1 MLKIEENVPI
11 RNLVTMRIGGPARFV
26 ITVTK
31 KEEIPEAY
39 QFAKER
45 GLPVCVLGGG
55 ANTFAKD
62 AGFDG
67 VIILD
72 RIMGISEVDAA
83 GNKILNNIISDEG
96 SNNTTENEIASNITK
111 SDVVSNTA
119 KRETVDNTTKNKAL
133 SNTAESQVA
142 YFKAYG
148 GEQWDDLVTYVSARG
163 YSGIEAMAGIPG
175 TAGAAPVQNIGAYGQ
190 EVTQV
195 IVSVNAY
202 DIETSEF
209 VVIPASE
216 MKMSYRKSIFN
227 SGENVGR
234 YFIYATTVRVKK
246 GQLNPPFY
254 RSLQAYVDEHHE
266 TDFSPLN
273 IARMVKAVRNSKLPD
288 PEKIASAGSFFKN
301 VYLTDEE
308 ADEAEA
314 RGIQV
319 WRNAKEVGPDSPE
332 KRTNLV
338 NSGWLLEEAGL
349 KGKVF
354 HGMKVS
360 DKAALILINE
370 SAKTYADLAAARE
383 EIADIVFKK
392 FGFRIEQEPDEIGE

>member
-1 MLKIEENVPI
+1 MLKIEENVSI

-26 ITVTK
+26 ITVTS

-45 GLPVCVLGGG
+45 NLPVCVLGGG

-62 AGFDG
+62 EGFDG

-72 RIMGISEVDAA
+72 RIMGISEVE
-83 GNKILNNIISDEG
+83 NPEVESSEDESSG
-96 SNNTTENEIASNITK
+96 GESSEG
-111 SDVVSNTA
+111 
-119 KRETVDNTTKNKAL
+119 KNPEGKN
-133 SNTAESQVA
+133 SEGGDIA

-148 GEQWDDLVTYVSARG
+148 GEQWDDLVTYVSERG

-195 IVSVNAY
+195 IVSVDAY
-202 DIETSEF
+202 DTKTGEF

-360 DKAALILINE
+360 EKAALILINE
-370 SAKTYADLAAARE
+370 DAKTYADLAAARE
-383 EIADIVFKK
+383 EIANIVFEK

>member
-11 RNLVTMRIGGPARFV
+11 RNLVTMRIGGPARYV
-26 ITVTK
+26 ITVTS
-31 KEEIPEAY
+31 KEEIPEAF

-45 GLPVCVLGGG
+45 NLPVCVLGGG

-62 AGFDG
+62 EGFDG

-72 RIMGISEVDAA
+72 RIMGISEVERPE
-83 GNKILNNIISDEG
+83 GKRSDGESSEG
-96 SNNTTENEIASNITK
+96 GDI
-111 SDVVSNTA
+111 
-119 KRETVDNTTKNKAL
+119 
-133 SNTAESQVA
+133 A

-148 GEQWDDLVTYVSARG
+148 GEQWDDLVTYVSERG

-195 IVSVNAY
+195 IVSVDAY
-202 DIETSEF
+202 DTKTGEF

-360 DKAALILINE
+360 EKAALILINE
-370 SAKTYADLAAARE
+370 DAKTYADLAAARE
-383 EIADIVFKK
+383 EIANIVFEK

>member
-1 MLKIEENVPI
+1 MLKIEENVMI
-11 RNLVTMRIGGPARFV
+11 KNLVTMRIGGPAKFV
-26 ITVTK
+26 ITVTD
-31 KEEIPEAY
+31 KEDIPEAY
-39 QFAKER
+39 KFAKER
-45 GLPVCVLGGG
+45 NLPVWVLGGG
-55 ANTFAKD
+55 ANTFSKD
-62 AGFDG
+62 EGFEG

-72 RIMGISEVDAA
+72 RIMGISQIETPA
-83 GNKILNNIISDEG
+83 DEEEKEG
-96 SNNTTENEIASNITK
+96 
-111 SDVVSNTA
+111 
-119 KRETVDNTTKNKAL
+119 
-133 SNTAESQVA
+133 VA

-148 GEQWDDLVTYVSARG
+148 GEQWDDLVTYVSERG

-195 IVSVNAY
+195 IVSVEAY
-202 DIETSEF
+202 DTKLEKF
-209 VVIPASE
+209 VVVPASD

-234 YFIYATTVRVKK
+234 YFIYSTTVRVEK

-254 RSLQAYVDEHHE
+254 RSLQAYVDEHGE

-273 IARMVKAVRNSKLPD
+273 IARMVKEVRNSKLPD

-338 NSGWLLEEAGL
+338 NSGWLIEEAGL

-370 SAKTYADLAAARE
+370 SAESYADLAAARE
-383 EIADIVFKK
+383 EIAKIVFDK
-392 FGFRIEQEPDEIGE
+392 FGFKIEQEPDEIEA

>member
-26 ITVTK
+26 ITVTS
-31 KEEIPEAY
+31 KEEIPEAF

-45 GLPVCVLGGG
+45 NLPACVLGDG

-62 AGFDG
+62 EGFDG

-72 RIMGISEVDAA
+72 RIMGISRVENPEDESSEDKSS
-83 GNKILNNIISDEG
+83 GDKNSENKNSEG
-96 SNNTTENEIASNITK
+96 
-111 SDVVSNTA
+111 
-119 KRETVDNTTKNKAL
+119 
-133 SNTAESQVA
+133 ESSEGGDIA

-148 GEQWDDLVTYVSARG
+148 GEQWDDLVTYVSERG

-195 IVSVNAY
+195 IVSVDAY
-202 DIETSEF
+202 DTKTCEF

-246 GQLNPPFY
+246 GQLTPPFY

-360 DKAALILINE
+360 EKAALILINE
-370 SAKTYADLAAARE
+370 DAKTYADLAAARE
-383 EIADIVFKK
+383 EIANIVFEK

>member
-1 MLKIEENVPI
+1 MIKD
-11 RNLVTMRIGGPARFV
+11 LVTMRIGGPARFV
-26 ITVTK
+26 ITVTE
-31 KEEIPEAY
+31 KEDIPEAY
-39 QFAKER
+39 KFAKEHN
-45 GLPVCVLGGG
+45 LPVWILGGG
-55 ANTFAKD
+55 ANTFSKD
-62 AGFDG
+62 EGFEG

-72 RIMGISEVDAA
+72 RIMGISQVKAP
-83 GNKILNNIISDEG
+83 EG
-96 SNNTTENEIASNITK
+96 EEEK
-111 SDVVSNTA
+111 
-119 KRETVDNTTKNKAL
+119 EG
-133 SNTAESQVA
+133 VA

-148 GEQWDDLVTYVSARG
+148 GEQWDDLVTFVSERG

-195 IVSVNAY
+195 IVSVEAY
-202 DIETSEF
+202 DTKLEKF
-209 VVIPASE
+209 VVVPASE

-234 YFIYATTVRVKK
+234 YFIYSTTVRVKK

-254 RSLQAYVDEHHE
+254 RSLQAYVDEHGE

-273 IARMVKAVRNSKLPD
+273 IARMVKEVRNSKLPD

-308 ADEAEA
+308 ADEAET

-338 NSGWLLEEAGL
+338 NSGWLIEEAGL

-370 SAKTYADLAAARE
+370 SARSYADLAAARE
-383 EIADIVFKK
+383 EIAKIIFEK
-392 FGFRIEQEPDEIGE
+392 FGFKIEQEPDEIEV

>member
-26 ITVTK
+26 ITVTS
-31 KEEIPEAY
+31 KEEIPEAF

-45 GLPVCVLGGG
+45 NLPVCVLGGG

-62 AGFDG
+62 EGFDG

-72 RIMGISEVDAA
+72 RIMGISEVER
-83 GNKILNNIISDEG
+83 S
-96 SNNTTENEIASNITK
+96 
-111 SDVVSNTA
+111 
-119 KRETVDNTTKNKAL
+119 
-133 SNTAESQVA
+133 ESGDIA

-148 GEQWDDLVTYVSARG
+148 GEQWDDLVTYVSERG

-195 IVSVNAY
+195 IVSVDAY
-202 DIETSEF
+202 DTKTGEF

-360 DKAALILINE
+360 EKAALILINE
-370 SAKTYADLAAARE
+370 DAKTYADLAAARD
-383 EIADIVFKK
+383 EIANIVFEK

>member
-26 ITVTK
+26 ITVTS

-45 GLPVCVLGGG
+45 NLPVCVLGGG

-62 AGFDG
+62 EDFDG

-72 RIMGISEVDAA
+72 RIMGISEVE
-83 GNKILNNIISDEG
+83 NPEVESSEDESSG
-96 SNNTTENEIASNITK
+96 GESSEG
-111 SDVVSNTA
+111 
-119 KRETVDNTTKNKAL
+119 KNPEGKN
-133 SNTAESQVA
+133 SEGGDIA

-148 GEQWDDLVTYVSARG
+148 GEQWDDLVTYVSERG

-195 IVSVNAY
+195 IVSVDAY
-202 DIETSEF
+202 DTKTGEF

-360 DKAALILINE
+360 EKAALILINE
-370 SAKTYADLAAARE
+370 DAKTYADLAAARE
-383 EIADIVFKK
+383 EIANIVFEK

>member
-26 ITVTK
+26 ITVTS

-45 GLPVCVLGGG
+45 NLPVCVLGGG

-62 AGFDG
+62 EDFDG

-72 RIMGISEVDAA
+72 RIMGISEVE
-83 GNKILNNIISDEG
+83 NPEVESSEDESSG
-96 SNNTTENEIASNITK
+96 GESSEG
-111 SDVVSNTA
+111 
-119 KRETVDNTTKNKAL
+119 KNPEGKN
-133 SNTAESQVA
+133 SEGGDIA

-148 GEQWDDLVTYVSARG
+148 GEQWDDLVTYVSERG

-195 IVSVNAY
+195 IVSVDAY
-202 DIETSEF
+202 DTKTGEF

-288 PEKIASAGSFFKN
+288 PEKISSAGSFFKN

-360 DKAALILINE
+360 EKAALILINE
-370 SAKTYADLAAARE
+370 DAKTYADLAAARE
-383 EIADIVFKK
+383 EIANIVFEK

>member
-1 MLKIEENVPI
+1 MLKIEENVMI
-11 RNLVTMRIGGPARFV
+11 KDLVTMRIGGPARFV

-31 KEEIPEAY
+31 KEDIPEAY
-39 QFAKER
+39 KFAKEHN
-45 GLPVCVLGGG
+45 LPVWILGGG
-55 ANTFAKD
+55 ANTFSKD
-62 AGFDG
+62 DGFEG

-72 RIMGISEVDAA
+72 RIMGISQVETP
-83 GNKILNNIISDEG
+83 EG
-96 SNNTTENEIASNITK
+96 EEEK
-111 SDVVSNTA
+111 
-119 KRETVDNTTKNKAL
+119 EG
-133 SNTAESQVA
+133 VA

-148 GEQWDDLVTYVSARG
+148 GEQWDDLVTFVSERG

-195 IVSVNAY
+195 IVSVEAY
-202 DIETSEF
+202 DTKLEKF
-209 VVIPASE
+209 VIVPASE

-234 YFIYATTVRVKK
+234 YFIYSTTVRVKK

-254 RSLQAYVDEHHE
+254 RSLQAYVDEHGE

-273 IARMVKAVRNSKLPD
+273 IARMVKEVRNSKLPD

-338 NSGWLLEEAGL
+338 NSGWLIEEAGL

-370 SAKTYADLAAARE
+370 SARSYADLAAARE
-383 EIADIVFKK
+383 EIAKIIFEK
-392 FGFRIEQEPDEIGE
+392 FGFKIEQEPDEIEA

>member
-26 ITVTK
+26 ITVTS

-45 GLPVCVLGGG
+45 NLPVCVLGGG

-62 AGFDG
+62 EGFDG

-72 RIMGISEVDAA
+72 RIMGISEVERPEVERSES
-83 GNKILNNIISDEG
+83 GESSEG
-96 SNNTTENEIASNITK
+96 
-111 SDVVSNTA
+111 
-119 KRETVDNTTKNKAL
+119 
-133 SNTAESQVA
+133 ESSEGGDIA

-148 GEQWDDLVTYVSARG
+148 GEQWDDLVTYVSERG

-195 IVSVNAY
+195 IVSVDAY
-202 DIETSEF
+202 DTKTCEF

-246 GQLNPPFY
+246 GQLTPPFY

-360 DKAALILINE
+360 EKAALILINE
-370 SAKTYADLAAARE
+370 DAKTYADLAAARE
-383 EIADIVFKK
+383 EIANVVFEK

>member
-1 MLKIEENVPI
+1 MLKIEENVMI
-11 RNLVTMRIGGPARFV
+11 KNLVTMRIGGPAKFV

-31 KEEIPEAY
+31 KEDIPEAY
-39 QFAKER
+39 KFVKER
-45 GLPVCVLGGG
+45 NLPVWILGGG
-55 ANTFAKD
+55 ANTFSKD
-62 AGFDG
+62 AGFEG

-72 RIMGISEVDAA
+72 RIMGIFQIETPA
-83 GNKILNNIISDEG
+83 GEEEKEG
-96 SNNTTENEIASNITK
+96 
-111 SDVVSNTA
+111 
-119 KRETVDNTTKNKAL
+119 
-133 SNTAESQVA
+133 VA

-148 GEQWDDLVTYVSARG
+148 GEQWDDLVTFVSERG

-195 IVSVNAY
+195 IVSVEAY
-202 DIETSEF
+202 DTKLEKF

-227 SGENVGR
+227 SGKNVGR
-234 YFIYATTVRVKK
+234 FFIYSTTVRVKK

-254 RSLQAYVDEHHE
+254 RSLQAYVDEHGE

-273 IARMVKAVRNSKLPD
+273 IARMVKEVRNSKLPD

-338 NSGWLLEEAGL
+338 NSGWLIEEAGL

-360 DKAALILINE
+360 EKAALILINE
-370 SAKTYADLAAARE
+370 SAKSYADLAAARE
-383 EIADIVFKK
+383 EIAKIVFDK
-392 FGFRIEQEPDEIGE
+392 FGFKIEQEPDEIEA

>member
-26 ITVTK
+26 ITVTS

-45 GLPVCVLGGG
+45 NLPVCVLGGG

-62 AGFDG
+62 EGFDG

-72 RIMGISEVDAA
+72 RIMGISEVERPE
-83 GNKILNNIISDEG
+83 DESPKDG
-96 SNNTTENEIASNITK
+96 DI
-111 SDVVSNTA
+111 
-119 KRETVDNTTKNKAL
+119 
-133 SNTAESQVA
+133 A

-148 GEQWDDLVTYVSARG
+148 GEQWDDLVTYVSERG

-195 IVSVNAY
+195 IVSVDAY
-202 DIETSEF
+202 DTKTGEF

-234 YFIYATTVRVKK
+234 YFIYATTVCVKK

-360 DKAALILINE
+360 EKAALILINE
-370 SAKTYADLAAARE
+370 NAKTYADLAAARD

>member
-1 MLKIEENVPI
+1 MKIEENVPI
-11 RNLVTMRIGGPARFV
+11 RNLVTMRIGGPARYV
-26 ITVTK
+26 ITVTS

-39 QFAKER
+39 QFAKEHN
-45 GLPVCVLGGG
+45 LPVCVLGGG

-62 AGFDG
+62 EGFNG

-72 RIMGISEVDAA
+72 RIMGISEVERPEVE
-83 GNKILNNIISDEG
+83 SSEG
-96 SNNTTENEIASNITK
+96 
-111 SDVVSNTA
+111 
-119 KRETVDNTTKNKAL
+119 
-133 SNTAESQVA
+133 ESSESGDIA

-148 GEQWDDLVTYVSARG
+148 GEQWDDLVTYVSERG

-195 IVSVNAY
+195 IVSVDAY
-202 DIETSEF
+202 DTKTDEF

-254 RSLQAYVDEHHE
+254 RSLQAYIDEHHE

-273 IARMVKAVRNSKLPD
+273 IARTVKAVRNSKLPD

-360 DKAALILINE
+360 EKAALILINE
-370 SAKTYADLAAARE
+370 DAKTYADLAAARE

>member
-26 ITVTK
+26 ITVTS
-31 KEEIPEAY
+31 KEEILEAF

-45 GLPVCVLGGG
+45 NLPVCVLGGG

-62 AGFDG
+62 EGFDG

-72 RIMGISEVDAA
+72 RIMGISEVERPE
-83 GNKILNNIISDEG
+83 GKRSDGESSEG
-96 SNNTTENEIASNITK
+96 GDI
-111 SDVVSNTA
+111 
-119 KRETVDNTTKNKAL
+119 
-133 SNTAESQVA
+133 A

-148 GEQWDDLVTYVSARG
+148 GEQWDDLVTYVSERG

-195 IVSVNAY
+195 IVSVDAY
-202 DIETSEF
+202 DTKTGEF

-338 NSGWLLEEAGL
+338 NSGWLLEESGL

-360 DKAALILINE
+360 EKAALILINE
-370 SAKTYADLAAARE
+370 DAKTYADLAAARE
-383 EIADIVFKK
+383 EIANIVFEK

>member
-26 ITVTK
+26 ITVTS
-31 KEEIPEAY
+31 KEEIPEAF

-45 GLPVCVLGGG
+45 NLPVCVLGGG

-62 AGFDG
+62 EGFDG

-72 RIMGISEVDAA
+72 RIMGISRVENHEDESSED
-83 GNKILNNIISDEG
+83 KSPESSD
-96 SNNTTENEIASNITK
+96 IAC
-111 SDVVSNTA
+111 
-119 KRETVDNTTKNKAL
+119 
-133 SNTAESQVA
+133 
-142 YFKAYG
+142 FKAYG
-148 GEQWDDLVTYVSARG
+148 GEQWDDLVTYVSERG

-195 IVSVNAY
+195 IVSVDAY
-202 DIETSEF
+202 DTKTGEF

-360 DKAALILINE
+360 EKAALILINE
-370 SAKTYADLAAARE
+370 DAKTYADLAAARD
-383 EIADIVFKK
+383 EIANIVFEK

>member
-26 ITVTK
+26 ITVTS
-31 KEEIPEAY
+31 KEGIPEAY

-45 GLPVCVLGGG
+45 NLPVCVLGGG

-62 AGFDG
+62 EGFDG

-72 RIMGISEVDAA
+72 RIMGISEVER
-83 GNKILNNIISDEG
+83 S
-96 SNNTTENEIASNITK
+96 
-111 SDVVSNTA
+111 
-119 KRETVDNTTKNKAL
+119 
-133 SNTAESQVA
+133 ESGDIA

-148 GEQWDDLVTYVSARG
+148 GEQWDDLVTYVSERG

-195 IVSVNAY
+195 IVSVDAY
-202 DIETSEF
+202 DTKTGEF

-360 DKAALILINE
+360 EKAALILINE
-370 SAKTYADLAAARE
+370 DAKTYADLAAARE
-383 EIADIVFKK
+383 EIANIVFEK

>member
-26 ITVTK
+26 ITVTSK
-31 KEEIPEAY
+31 DEIPETY
-39 QFAKER
+39 QFAKEHN
-45 GLPVCVLGGG
+45 LPVCVLGDG

-62 AGFDG
+62 EGFDG
-67 VIILD
+67 IIILD
-72 RIMGISEVDAA
+72 RIMGISRVENPEDESSED
-83 GNKILNNIISDEG
+83 KSPESSD
-96 SNNTTENEIASNITK
+96 IAC
-111 SDVVSNTA
+111 
-119 KRETVDNTTKNKAL
+119 
-133 SNTAESQVA
+133 
-142 YFKAYG
+142 FKAYG
-148 GEQWDDLVTYVSARG
+148 GEQWDDLVTYVSERG

-195 IVSVNAY
+195 IVSVDAY
-202 DIETSEF
+202 DTKTGEF

-360 DKAALILINE
+360 EKAALILINE
-370 SAKTYADLAAARE
+370 DAKTYADLAAARE
-383 EIADIVFKK
+383 EIANIVFEK

>member
-26 ITVTK
+26 ISINK
-31 KEEIPEAY
+31 KEDIPKAY
-39 QFAKER
+39 KFAAEHS
-45 GLPVCVLGGG
+45 LPVCILGGG

-62 AGFDG
+62 QGFDG
-67 VIILD
+67 VILLD
-72 RIMGISEVDAA
+72 KIMGIEQVAKDSLEDI
-83 GNKILNNIISDEG
+83 ILEKEEAKFDK
-96 SNNTTENEIASNITK
+96 NTLYRI
-111 SDVVSNTA
+111 
-119 KRETVDNTTKNKAL
+119 
-133 SNTAESQVA
+133 A

-148 GEQWDDLVTYVSARG
+148 GEQWDDLVTYVSERG

-195 IVSVNAY
+195 IVSVDAY
-202 DIETSEF
+202 DVKLDKF
-209 VVIPASE
+209 VTIPADE

-234 YFIYATTVRVKK
+234 YFIYATTIRVQK
-246 GQLNPPFY
+246 GQLQPPFY

-273 IARMVKAVRNSKLPD
+273 IAKMVKAVRNSKLPD

-308 ADEAEA
+308 ADAAEA

-338 NSGWLLEEAGL
+338 NSGWLIEEAGL

-370 SAKTYADLAAARE
+370 SAKTYADLAAARD
-383 EIADIVFKK
+383 EIAKIVFDK
-392 FGFRIEQEPDEIGE
+392 FGFELKQEPDEIGEKPRQE

>member
-11 RNLVTMRIGGPARFV
+11 RNLVTMRIGGPARYV
-26 ITVTK
+26 ITVTS

-39 QFAKER
+39 QFAKEHN
-45 GLPVCVLGGG
+45 LPVCVLGGG

-62 AGFDG
+62 EGFNG

-72 RIMGISEVDAA
+72 RIMGISEVERPEVESSES
-83 GNKILNNIISDEG
+83 GESSEG
-96 SNNTTENEIASNITK
+96 
-111 SDVVSNTA
+111 
-119 KRETVDNTTKNKAL
+119 
-133 SNTAESQVA
+133 ESSEGGDIA

-148 GEQWDDLVTYVSARG
+148 GEQWDDLVTYVSERG

-195 IVSVNAY
+195 IVSVDAY
-202 DIETSEF
+202 DTKTGKF

-254 RSLQAYVDEHHE
+254 RSLQAYVDEYHE

-360 DKAALILINE
+360 EKAALILINE
-370 SAKTYADLAAARE
+370 DAKTYADLAAARE
-383 EIADIVFKK
+383 EIANIVFEK

>member
-26 ITVTK
+26 ITVTS

-45 GLPVCVLGGG
+45 NLPVCVLGGG

-62 AGFDG
+62 EGFDG

-72 RIMGISEVDAA
+72 RIMGISEVERPESEC
-83 GNKILNNIISDEG
+83 SDGESSNGKSSEG
-96 SNNTTENEIASNITK
+96 GDI
-111 SDVVSNTA
+111 
-119 KRETVDNTTKNKAL
+119 
-133 SNTAESQVA
+133 A

-148 GEQWDDLVTYVSARG
+148 GEQWDDLVTYVSERG

-195 IVSVNAY
+195 IVSVDAY
-202 DIETSEF
+202 DTKTGEF
-209 VVIPASE
+209 VVIPANK

-234 YFIYATTVRVKK
+234 YFIYATTVCVKK

-360 DKAALILINE
+360 EKAALILINE
-370 SAKTYADLAAARE
+370 DAKTYADLAAARE
-383 EIADIVFKK
+383 EIANIVFEK

>member
-1 MLKIEENVPI
+1 MLKIEENLPI

-26 ITVTK
+26 ITVTS
-31 KEEIPEAY
+31 KEEIPEAF

-45 GLPVCVLGGG
+45 NLPVCVLGGG

-62 AGFDG
+62 EGFDG

-72 RIMGISEVDAA
+72 RIMGISEVERPESECSEGKSSGDKNSE
-83 GNKILNNIISDEG
+83 NKNSEG
-96 SNNTTENEIASNITK
+96 K
-111 SDVVSNTA
+111 SS
-119 KRETVDNTTKNKAL
+119 EGGGI
-133 SNTAESQVA
+133 A

-148 GEQWDDLVTYVSARG
+148 GEQWDDLVTYVSERG

-195 IVSVNAY
+195 IVSVDAY
-202 DIETSEF
+202 DTKTGKF

-234 YFIYATTVRVKK
+234 YFIYATTVHVKK

-349 KGKVF
+349 KGMVF

-360 DKAALILINE
+360 EKAALILINE
-370 SAKTYADLAAARE
+370 DAKTYADLAAARE
-383 EIADIVFKK
+383 EIANIVFEK

>member
-1 MLKIEENVPI
+1 MLKLDIITHKRGGKMLKIEENVPI

-26 ITVTK
+26 ITVTS

-45 GLPVCVLGGG
+45 NLPVCVLGGG

-62 AGFDG
+62 EGFDG

-72 RIMGISEVDAA
+72 RIMGISEVERPE
-83 GNKILNNIISDEG
+83 DESPKDG
-96 SNNTTENEIASNITK
+96 DI
-111 SDVVSNTA
+111 
-119 KRETVDNTTKNKAL
+119 
-133 SNTAESQVA
+133 A

-148 GEQWDDLVTYVSARG
+148 GEQWDDLVTYVSERG

-195 IVSVNAY
+195 IVSVDTY
-202 DIETSEF
+202 DTKTGEF

-254 RSLQAYVDEHHE
+254 RSLQAYIDEHHE

-273 IARMVKAVRNSKLPD
+273 IARMVKEVRNSKLPD

-360 DKAALILINE
+360 EKAALILINE
-370 SAKTYADLAAARE
+370 DAKTYADLAAARD
-383 EIADIVFKK
+383 EIANIVFEK

>member
-1 MLKIEENVPI
+1 MIKD
-11 RNLVTMRIGGPARFV
+11 LVTMRIGGPARFV
-26 ITVTK
+26 ITVTE
-31 KEEIPEAY
+31 KEDIPEAY
-39 QFAKER
+39 KFAKEHN
-45 GLPVCVLGGG
+45 LPVWILGGG
-55 ANTFAKD
+55 ANTFSKD
-62 AGFDG
+62 EGFEG

-72 RIMGISEVDAA
+72 RIMGISQVETP
-83 GNKILNNIISDEG
+83 EG
-96 SNNTTENEIASNITK
+96 EEEK
-111 SDVVSNTA
+111 
-119 KRETVDNTTKNKAL
+119 
-133 SNTAESQVA
+133 ESVA

-148 GEQWDDLVTYVSARG
+148 GEQWDDLVTFVSERG

-195 IVSVNAY
+195 IVSVEAY
-202 DIETSEF
+202 DTKLEKF
-209 VVIPASE
+209 VIVPASE

-234 YFIYATTVRVKK
+234 YFIYSTTVRVKK

-254 RSLQAYVDEHHE
+254 RSLQAYVDEHGE

-273 IARMVKAVRNSKLPD
+273 IARMVKEVRNSKLPD

-308 ADEAEA
+308 ADEAET

-338 NSGWLLEEAGL
+338 NSGWLIEEAGL

-370 SAKTYADLAAARE
+370 SAKSYADLAAARE
-383 EIADIVFKK
+383 EIAKIIFEK
-392 FGFRIEQEPDEIGE
+392 FGFKIEQEPDEIEA

>member
-26 ITVTK
+26 ITVTS

-45 GLPVCVLGGG
+45 NLPVCVLGGG

-62 AGFDG
+62 EGFNG
-67 VIILD
+67 VIVLD
-72 RIMGISEVDAA
+72 RIMGISEVERPEVERSES
-83 GNKILNNIISDEG
+83 GESSEG
-96 SNNTTENEIASNITK
+96 
-111 SDVVSNTA
+111 
-119 KRETVDNTTKNKAL
+119 
-133 SNTAESQVA
+133 ESSEGGDIA

-148 GEQWDDLVTYVSARG
+148 GEQWDDLVTYVSERG

-195 IVSVNAY
+195 IVSVDAY
-202 DIETSEF
+202 DTKTGKF

-254 RSLQAYVDEHHE
+254 RSQQAYVDEHHE

-360 DKAALILINE
+360 EKAALILINE
-370 SAKTYADLAAARE
+370 DAKTYADLAAARD
-383 EIADIVFKK
+383 EIANIVFEK

>member
-1 MLKIEENVPI
+1 MLKIEENVMI
-11 RNLVTMRIGGPARFV
+11 KNLVTMRIGGPAKFV
-26 ITVTK
+26 ITVTE
-31 KEEIPEAY
+31 KEDIPEAY
-39 QFAKER
+39 KFAKER
-45 GLPVCVLGGG
+45 NLPVWVLGGG
-55 ANTFAKD
+55 ANTFSKD
-62 AGFDG
+62 EGFEG

-72 RIMGISEVDAA
+72 RIMGISQIETPA
-83 GNKILNNIISDEG
+83 GEEEKEG
-96 SNNTTENEIASNITK
+96 
-111 SDVVSNTA
+111 
-119 KRETVDNTTKNKAL
+119 
-133 SNTAESQVA
+133 VA

-148 GEQWDDLVTYVSARG
+148 GERWDDLVTFVSERG

-195 IVSVNAY
+195 IVSVEAY
-202 DIETSEF
+202 DTKLEEF
-209 VVIPASE
+209 VVVPASE

-234 YFIYATTVRVKK
+234 YFIYSTTIRVEK

-254 RSLQAYVDEHHE
+254 RSLQAYVDEHGE

-273 IARMVKAVRNSKLPD
+273 IARMVKEVRNSKLPD
-288 PEKIASAGSFFKN
+288 PDKIASAGSFFKN

-338 NSGWLLEEAGL
+338 NSGWLIEEAGL

-370 SAKTYADLAAARE
+370 SAESYADLAAARE
-383 EIADIVFKK
+383 EIAKIVFDK
-392 FGFRIEQEPDEIGE
+392 FGFKIEQEPDEIEA

>member
-1 MLKIEENVPI
+1 MLKIEENVMI
-11 RNLVTMRIGGPARFV
+11 KNLVTMRIGGPAKFV
-26 ITVTK
+26 ITVTD
-31 KEEIPEAY
+31 KEDIPEAY
-39 QFAKER
+39 KFAKER
-45 GLPVCVLGGG
+45 NLSVWVLGGG
-55 ANTFAKD
+55 ANTFSKD
-62 AGFDG
+62 EGFEG

-72 RIMGISEVDAA
+72 RIMGISQIETPA
-83 GNKILNNIISDEG
+83 GEEEKEG
-96 SNNTTENEIASNITK
+96 
-111 SDVVSNTA
+111 
-119 KRETVDNTTKNKAL
+119 
-133 SNTAESQVA
+133 VA

-148 GEQWDDLVTYVSARG
+148 GEQWDDLVTFVSKRG

-195 IVSVNAY
+195 IVSVEAY
-202 DIETSEF
+202 DTKQEEF

-234 YFIYATTVRVKK
+234 YFIYSTTVRVEK

-254 RSLQAYVDEHHE
+254 RSLQAYVDEHGE

-273 IARMVKAVRNSKLPD
+273 IARMVKEVRNSKLPD

-338 NSGWLLEEAGL
+338 NSGWLIEEAGL

-370 SAKTYADLAAARE
+370 SAESYADLAAARE
-383 EIADIVFKK
+383 EIAKIVFDK
-392 FGFRIEQEPDEIGE
+392 FGFKIEQEPDEIEA

>member
-26 ITVTK
+26 ITVTS

-45 GLPVCVLGGG
+45 NLPVCVLGGG

-62 AGFDG
+62 EGFDG

-72 RIMGISEVDAA
+72 RIMGISEVERPE
-83 GNKILNNIISDEG
+83 GEG
-96 SNNTTENEIASNITK
+96 SEGKSSENENSEGESPEGK
-111 SDVVSNTA
+111 SSGDRNS
-119 KRETVDNTTKNKAL
+119 EEKN
-133 SNTAESQVA
+133 SEGGDIA

-148 GEQWDDLVTYVSARG
+148 GEQWDDLVTYVSERG

-195 IVSVNAY
+195 IVSVDAY
-202 DIETSEF
+202 DTKTGEF
-209 VVIPASE
+209 VVILASE

-360 DKAALILINE
+360 EKAALILINE

-383 EIADIVFKK
+383 EIANIVFEK

>member
-26 ITVTK
+26 ITVTS

-45 GLPVCVLGGG
+45 NLPVCILGGG

-62 AGFDG
+62 EGFDG

-72 RIMGISEVDAA
+72 RIMGISEVERPE
-83 GNKILNNIISDEG
+83 IECSDGESSNGKSSEG
-96 SNNTTENEIASNITK
+96 GDI
-111 SDVVSNTA
+111 
-119 KRETVDNTTKNKAL
+119 
-133 SNTAESQVA
+133 A

-148 GEQWDDLVTYVSARG
+148 GEQWDDLVTYVSERG

-195 IVSVNAY
+195 IVSVDAY
-202 DIETSEF
+202 DTKTGEF

-254 RSLQAYVDEHHE
+254 RSLQAYIDEHHE

-360 DKAALILINE
+360 EKAALILINE
-370 SAKTYADLAAARE
+370 DAKTYADLAAACE
-383 EIADIVFKK
+383 EIANIVFEK

>member
-26 ITVTK
+26 ITVTS

-39 QFAKER
+39 QFAKEHN
-45 GLPVCVLGGG
+45 LPVCVLGGG

-62 AGFDG
+62 EGFDG

-72 RIMGISEVDAA
+72 RIMGISEVERSES
-83 GNKILNNIISDEG
+83 GESSGGESSEG
-96 SNNTTENEIASNITK
+96 
-111 SDVVSNTA
+111 
-119 KRETVDNTTKNKAL
+119 
-133 SNTAESQVA
+133 ESSESGDIA

-148 GEQWDDLVTYVSARG
+148 GEQWDDLVTYVSERG

-195 IVSVNAY
+195 IVSVDAY
-202 DIETSEF
+202 DTKTGEF

-246 GQLNPPFY
+246 GQLTPPFY

-360 DKAALILINE
+360 EKAALILINE
-370 SAKTYADLAAARE
+370 DAKTYADLAAARE
-383 EIADIVFKK
+383 EIANVVFEK

>member
-26 ITVTK
+26 ITVTS

-45 GLPVCVLGGG
+45 NLPVCVLGGG

-62 AGFDG
+62 EGFDG

-72 RIMGISEVDAA
+72 RIMGISEVERPE
-83 GNKILNNIISDEG
+83 GKRSDGESSEG
-96 SNNTTENEIASNITK
+96 GDI
-111 SDVVSNTA
+111 
-119 KRETVDNTTKNKAL
+119 
-133 SNTAESQVA
+133 A

-148 GEQWDDLVTYVSARG
+148 GEQWDDLVTYVSERG

-195 IVSVNAY
+195 IVSVDAY
-202 DIETSEF
+202 DTKTGEF

-360 DKAALILINE
+360 EKAALILINE
-370 SAKTYADLAAARE
+370 DAKTYADLAAARE
-383 EIADIVFKK
+383 EIANIVFEK

>member
-11 RNLVTMRIGGPARFV
+11 RNLVTMRIGGPARYV
-26 ITVTK
+26 ITVTS

-39 QFAKER
+39 QFAKEHN
-45 GLPVCVLGGG
+45 LPVCVLGGG

-62 AGFDG
+62 EGFNG

-72 RIMGISEVDAA
+72 RIMGISEVERPE
-83 GNKILNNIISDEG
+83 DESPKDG
-96 SNNTTENEIASNITK
+96 DI
-111 SDVVSNTA
+111 
-119 KRETVDNTTKNKAL
+119 
-133 SNTAESQVA
+133 A

-148 GEQWDDLVTYVSARG
+148 GEQWDDLVTYVSERG

-195 IVSVNAY
+195 IVSVDTY
-202 DIETSEF
+202 DTKTGEF

-254 RSLQAYVDEHHE
+254 RSLQAYIDEHHE

-273 IARMVKAVRNSKLPD
+273 IARMVKEVRNSKLPD

-360 DKAALILINE
+360 EKAALILINDD
-370 SAKTYADLAAARE
+370 AKTYADLAAARD
-383 EIADIVFKK
+383 EIANIVFEK

>member
-26 ITVTK
+26 ITVTS
-31 KEEIPEAY
+31 KEEIPEAF
-39 QFAKER
+39 QFAKEHN
-45 GLPVCVLGGG
+45 LPVCVLGGG

-62 AGFDG
+62 EGFNG

-72 RIMGISEVDAA
+72 RIMGISRVENPEDESSED
-83 GNKILNNIISDEG
+83 ISPESSD
-96 SNNTTENEIASNITK
+96 IAC
-111 SDVVSNTA
+111 
-119 KRETVDNTTKNKAL
+119 
-133 SNTAESQVA
+133 
-142 YFKAYG
+142 FKAYG
-148 GEQWDDLVTYVSARG
+148 GEQWDDLVTYVSERG

-195 IVSVNAY
+195 IVSVDAY
-202 DIETSEF
+202 DTKTGEF

-234 YFIYATTVRVKK
+234 YFIYATTVCVKK

-319 WRNAKEVGPDSPE
+319 WRNAKEAGPDSPE

-349 KGKVF
+349 KGKAF

-360 DKAALILINE
+360 EKAALILINE
-370 SAKTYADLAAARE
+370 DAKTYADLAAARE
-383 EIADIVFKK
+383 EIANIVFEK

>member
-11 RNLVTMRIGGPARFV
+11 RNLVTMRIGGPARYV
-26 ITVTK
+26 ITVTS
-31 KEEIPEAY
+31 KEDIPEAF

-45 GLPVCVLGGG
+45 NLPVCVLGGG

-62 AGFDG
+62 EGFDG

-72 RIMGISEVDAA
+72 RIMGISEVERPEV
-83 GNKILNNIISDEG
+83 KSSEDES
-96 SNNTTENEIASNITK
+96 SNGK
-111 SDVVSNTA
+111 SSGG
-119 KRETVDNTTKNKAL
+119 
-133 SNTAESQVA
+133 ESSEGGDIA

-148 GEQWDDLVTYVSARG
+148 GEQWDDLVTYVSERG

-195 IVSVNAY
+195 IVSVDAY
-202 DIETSEF
+202 DTKTDEF

-360 DKAALILINE
+360 EKAALILINE
-370 SAKTYADLAAARE
+370 DAKTYADLAAARE
-383 EIADIVFKK
+383 EIANVVFEK

>member
-26 ITVTK
+26 ITVTS
-31 KEEIPEAY
+31 KEEIPEAF

-45 GLPVCVLGGG
+45 NLPVCVLGGG

-62 AGFDG
+62 EGFNG

-72 RIMGISEVDAA
+72 RIMGISEVERPE
-83 GNKILNNIISDEG
+83 DER
-96 SNNTTENEIASNITK
+96 SEDK
-111 SDVVSNTA
+111 SS
-119 KRETVDNTTKNKAL
+119 EGESSEGKNPEGKN
-133 SNTAESQVA
+133 SEGGDIA

-148 GEQWDDLVTYVSARG
+148 GEQWDDLVTYVSERG

-195 IVSVNAY
+195 IVSVDAY
-202 DIETSEF
+202 DTKTGEF

-254 RSLQAYVDEHHE
+254 RSLQAYVDEYHE

-360 DKAALILINE
+360 EKAALILINE
-370 SAKTYADLAAARE
+370 DAKTYADLAAARE
-383 EIADIVFKK
+383 EIANIVFEK

>member
-26 ITVTK
+26 ITVTS

-39 QFAKER
+39 QFAMER
-45 GLPVCVLGGG
+45 NLPVCVLGGG

-62 AGFDG
+62 EGFDG

-72 RIMGISEVDAA
+72 RIMGISEVERPESEC
-83 GNKILNNIISDEG
+83 SDGESSNGKSSEG
-96 SNNTTENEIASNITK
+96 GDIT
-111 SDVVSNTA
+111 
-119 KRETVDNTTKNKAL
+119 
-133 SNTAESQVA
+133 

-148 GEQWDDLVTYVSARG
+148 GEQWDDLVTYVSERG

-190 EVTQV
+190 EATQV
-195 IVSVNAY
+195 IVSVDAY
-202 DIETSEF
+202 DTKTGEF

-360 DKAALILINE
+360 EKAALILINE
-370 SAKTYADLAAARE
+370 DAKTYADLAAARD
-383 EIADIVFKK
+383 EIANIVFEK

>member
-26 ITVTK
+26 ITVTS
-31 KEEIPEAY
+31 KEEIPEAF
-39 QFAKER
+39 QFAKEHN
-45 GLPVCVLGGG
+45 LPVCVLGGG

-62 AGFDG
+62 EGFNG

-72 RIMGISEVDAA
+72 RIMGISEVENPE
-83 GNKILNNIISDEG
+83 GESSEDESSEG
-96 SNNTTENEIASNITK
+96 GDI
-111 SDVVSNTA
+111 
-119 KRETVDNTTKNKAL
+119 
-133 SNTAESQVA
+133 A

-148 GEQWDDLVTYVSARG
+148 GEQWDDLVTYVSERG

-195 IVSVNAY
+195 IVSVDAY
-202 DIETSEF
+202 DTKTGEF

-246 GQLNPPFY
+246 GQLTPPFY

-360 DKAALILINE
+360 EKAALILINE
-370 SAKTYADLAAARE
+370 DAKTYADLAAARE
-383 EIADIVFKK
+383 EIANVVFEK

>member
-1 MLKIEENVPI
+1 MLKIEENVMI
-11 RNLVTMRIGGPARFV
+11 KDLVTMRIGGPARFV

-31 KEEIPEAY
+31 KEDIPEAY
-39 QFAKER
+39 KFAKEHN
-45 GLPVCVLGGG
+45 LPVWILGGG
-55 ANTFAKD
+55 ANTFSKD
-62 AGFDG
+62 DGFEG

-72 RIMGISEVDAA
+72 RIMGISQVETP
-83 GNKILNNIISDEG
+83 EG
-96 SNNTTENEIASNITK
+96 EEEK
-111 SDVVSNTA
+111 
-119 KRETVDNTTKNKAL
+119 EG
-133 SNTAESQVA
+133 VA

-148 GEQWDDLVTYVSARG
+148 GEQWDDLVTFVSERG

-195 IVSVNAY
+195 IVSVEAY
-202 DIETSEF
+202 DTKLEKF
-209 VVIPASE
+209 VIVPASE

-234 YFIYATTVRVKK
+234 YFIYSTTVRVKK

-254 RSLQAYVDEHHE
+254 RSLQAYVDEHGE

-273 IARMVKAVRNSKLPD
+273 IARMVKEVRNSKLPD

-308 ADEAEA
+308 ADEAET

-338 NSGWLLEEAGL
+338 NSGWLIEEAGL

-370 SAKTYADLAAARE
+370 SAKSYADLAAARE
-383 EIADIVFKK
+383 EIAKIIFEK
-392 FGFRIEQEPDEIGE
+392 FGFKIEQEPDEIEA

>member
-26 ITVTK
+26 ITVTS
-31 KEEIPEAY
+31 KEEIPEAF

-45 GLPVCVLGGG
+45 NLPVCVLGGG

-62 AGFDG
+62 EGFDG

-72 RIMGISEVDAA
+72 RIMGISEVERPE
-83 GNKILNNIISDEG
+83 GKRSDGESSEG
-96 SNNTTENEIASNITK
+96 GDI
-111 SDVVSNTA
+111 
-119 KRETVDNTTKNKAL
+119 
-133 SNTAESQVA
+133 A

-148 GEQWDDLVTYVSARG
+148 GEQWDDLVTYVSERG

-195 IVSVNAY
+195 IVSVDAY
-202 DIETSEF
+202 DTKTGEF

-360 DKAALILINE
+360 EKAALILINE
-370 SAKTYADLAAARE
+370 DAKTYADLAAARE
-383 EIADIVFKK
+383 EIANIVFEK